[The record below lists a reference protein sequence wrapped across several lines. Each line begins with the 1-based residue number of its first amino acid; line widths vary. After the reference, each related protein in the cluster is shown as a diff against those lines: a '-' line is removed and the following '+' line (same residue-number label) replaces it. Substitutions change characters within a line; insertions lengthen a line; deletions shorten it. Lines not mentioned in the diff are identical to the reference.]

1 MDPMNEWQSPPPSV
15 MGETAAVA
23 SSPASAATA
32 ADVTTGGSAY
42 VKRRRRLANGKIVQ
56 RTRNSK
62 KCLGQPRRNPLR
74 SVAAARK
81 ESLANNPANKRMT
94 RKRLLNNGTAASS
107 TAAPVKRRKR
117 RRRSDATTAVS
128 RDSCSENDVDDDDE
142 DERRSTDVNNAK
154 SYCESNNEQQ
164 HNSSSSGAI
173 QGLLE
178 SSTSTSSIGTRSSFN
193 IGATLDAPTGED
205 EVEWKEWPTHGMHER
220 PVYHPQFGLAT
231 EHNGRYFVNRPDD
244 KGYDEVKIDD
254 VAKPVP
260 KFVSSSSVSAAASR
274 RQVATAASAKSSVAA
289 TVATVTATI
298 ATTSRRQ
305 RAADGTV
312 TTRPAQAIAYV
323 APSQH
328 QQQQQQQTPQLLQ
341 LQQQQKKQPIV
352 LSSLD
357 RSKVMAYLAHRAQ
370 QFGEAQH
377 QLLQSYNLSQQR
389 KLELLQQRLN
399 SRPRLLQVQ
408 LSKNKNVAAVLQA
421 ATATNTTAKQ
431 QQQQPTTAATVAAA
445 ATGANT
451 ATGKAIPAAGRIIT
465 QDMLRSWREANQ
477 QKIQQQKQH
486 QTPGKILLM
495 PSRPLQQQ
503 QQQQQQTSTNSNAAI
518 GAPLTM
524 PFCGVPALNGNGK
537 DYTTLFTL
545 FFANCIVKFTTIF
558 AGKVF
563 FVRAPDLA
571 KKLKSSEKPFTV
583 TSTSSSPSSSS
594 TPTPMSHQHHHHHHH
609 HQQQQQ
615 HPHNHH
621 NHHHQHHPMATSA
634 TTTTTKRV
642 AMPWVPDMNLL
653 VRNNPVAAVPKQQQ
667 QTFRT
672 ISPSEATILMPK
684 SCHNTN
690 GAVSNN
696 FAYSQPY
703 YVLDLSKKE
712 STTTTTTTTTHSSG
726 NSNDNSSTSVR
737 FFLRS
742 RL

>member
-1 MDPMNEWQSPPPSV
+1 
-15 MGETAAVA
+15 
-23 SSPASAATA
+23 
-32 ADVTTGGSAY
+32 
-42 VKRRRRLANGKIVQ
+42 
-56 RTRNSK
+56 
-62 KCLGQPRRNPLR
+62 
-74 SVAAARK
+74 
-81 ESLANNPANKRMT
+81 MT
-94 RKRLLNNGTAASS
+94 RKRLLNNNNTTASS
-107 TAAPVKRRKR
+107 TTAPVKRRKR
-117 RRRSDATTAVS
+117 RRRSDAATAVS
-128 RDSCSENDVDDDDE
+128 RDSCSDNDNDDDDE

-154 SYCESNNEQQ
+154 SLYCENNNEQQQ
-164 HNSSSSGAI
+164 HNSSGSGAI
-173 QGLLE
+173 QGLVE

-205 EVEWKEWPTHGMHER
+205 EVEWKEWPSHGMHER

-254 VAKPVP
+254 VAQPVP
-260 KFVSSSSVSAAASR
+260 KFVPSSCAASR
-274 RQVATAASAKSSVAA
+274 RQVATAASAKSSVAP
-289 TVATVTATI
+289 VATVTATI

-312 TTRPAQAIAYV
+312 TTRPVQAIAYV

-328 QQQQQQQTPQLLQ
+328 QQQQQQQTPQLL
-341 LQQQQKKQPIV
+341 QQQKKQPIV

-421 ATATNTTAKQ
+421 ATAATTTTAKQ
-431 QQQQPTTAATVAAA
+431 QQSTTATVAAA

-451 ATGKAIPAAGRIIT
+451 ATAAAAAAVAGKAIPASGRIIT

-477 QKIQQQKQH
+477 QKLQHQH

-495 PSRPLQQQ
+495 PSRPLQ

-537 DYTTLFTL
+537 
-545 FFANCIVKFTTIF
+545 
-558 AGKVF
+558 VF

-583 TSTSSSPSSSS
+583 TSTSSPPSSSS
-594 TPTPMSHQHHHHHHH
+594 TPTSMSHQHHHHHHH
-609 HQQQQQ
+609 HHQQQQQQ

-621 NHHHQHHPMATSA
+621 NHHQHHPMAT
-634 TTTTTKRV
+634 TTTMKRV

-653 VRNNPVAAVPKQQQ
+653 VRNNPVAAVAKQQQQ

-690 GAVSNN
+690 GVAVSNN

-712 STTTTTTTTTHSSG
+712 STTTPTHIIE
-726 NSNDNSSTSVR
+726 
-737 FFLRS
+737 
-742 RL
+742 